1 MIGIKEP
8 FESAE
13 KGTGARR
20 SIDKLLVLIVN
31 LLVDFVKVAGWAHA

>member
-13 KGTGARR
+13 KGAGARR
-20 SIDKLLVLIVN
+20 SIDKQLVLMVK